1 MHVLQ
6 QRGFTRNIILKTISA
21 EVVRAITGRCHPS
34 TEGFEVIQQVKRV
47 FSTLQ
52 YVDIL
57 LIPMEANEI
66 ADCLAKHGFSLAA
79 RQIIFY
85 SPHEFIQGLGLLM
98 EVLLLAFFSLLC
110 CYLFVFASATDVE
123 FDNCNCDDGE
133 GIWSIHSILV
143 GQKVSD
149 FFIAVAYFSIPI
161 ELLYFVSRSNVPFK
175 LLFLQFIAFIVLC
188 GLTHLLNAY
197 SYHGPPSF
205 QLLLSLTVAKF
216 LTALVSCATALTLP
230 PLIPLLLKIKVRELF
245 LRQNVMELGQEV
257 GMMKIQKEASWHV
270 RMLTREIRK
279 SLDKHTILY
288 TTLVELSK
296 ALDLHNCAVWMPNE
310 DRREMHLTHELKTN
324 TAKNFTNSI
333 PVNDPDVL
341 EIRKTKG
348 VRILR
353 PDSALGA
360 ASSGGN
366 GELGAVAAIRMP
378 LLHVSNFKG
387 GTPELVETC
396 YAILVLVLP
405 SSSTRIWMYH
415 EMEIVEVV
423 ADQVAVALSHASVL
437 EESQLMRQKL
447 EERNRALQQAKKNAM
462 MASEARKSFQKVMSH
477 GMRRPMHS
485 VLGMLS
491 LFQEDNLR
499 SEQKIIGDTVLK
511 VGYVLSSLIN
521 DVMEIS
527 ENEKGGFRLEMKP
540 FLLHSMMREAACIA
554 KCLCVYEG
562 FGFDIDVLKSL
573 PEVVMGDEAR
583 TFQVIL
589 HMIGYLLN
597 MNNKGTLNFRVFLES
612 EGGDKDDKNFGI
624 WRSSGQNDY
633 VHIKFDFQITDR
645 SQSDEAI
652 STTHYRDRR
661 QYYNNGFK
669 EGLSFTMC
677 KKLVQMM
684 QGNIWIS
691 PNGRGLVQG
700 MTLLLKFQIG
710 PASLEKSIFAPKDYS
725 NSQLRGLKV
734 LLAEDDGMNRSVT
747 KKLLEK
753 LGCQVT
759 AVSSGFECL
768 SAVSGSGNSFR
779 IILLDLHMPEMDGF
793 EVAKR
798 IRKFHS
804 RSWPLIVAL
813 IASAEEHVREKC
825 LLSGMNGI
833 IQKPILLHQIGDELR
848 TVLQRAGEKL

>member
-1 MHVLQ
+1 METP
-6 QRGFTRNIILKTISA
+6 F
-21 EVVRAITGRCHPS
+21 
-34 TEGFEVIQQVKRV
+34 
-47 FSTLQ
+47 
-52 YVDIL
+52 L
-57 LIPMEANEI
+57 L
-66 ADCLAKHGFSLAA
+66 F
-79 RQIIFY
+79 
-85 SPHEFIQGLGLLM
+85 
-98 EVLLLAFFSLLC
+98 FFS
-110 CYLFVFASATDVE
+110 YLIHFASATDVE

-197 SYHGPPSF
+197 SYHGTPSF

-257 GMMKIQKEASWHV
+257 GMMKKQKEASWHV

-279 SLDKHTILY
+279 SLDKHNILY

-296 ALDLHNCAVWMPNE
+296 ALDLHNCAVWMPND

-324 TAKNFTNSI
+324 SAKNFQNSI

-360 ASSGGN
+360 ASSGGSE
-366 GELGAVAAIRMP
+366 ELGAVAAIRMP

-387 GTPELVETC
+387 GTPEFVETC

-405 SSSTRIWMYH
+405 SSSPRVWTYH

-447 EERNRALQQAKKNAM
+447 EERNWALQQAKKNAM
-462 MASEARKSFQKVMSH
+462 MASQARQSFQKVMSH

-485 VLGMLS
+485 ILGMLS
-491 LFQEDNLR
+491 LFNEDNLR
-499 SEQKIIGDTVLK
+499 SEQKIIGDTMLK
-511 VGYVLSSLIN
+511 VGHVLSSLIN

-554 KCLCVYEG
+554 KCFCVYEG
-562 FGFDIDVLKSL
+562 FGFEIDVQKSL

-589 HMIGYLLN
+589 HMIGYLLS
-597 MNNKGTLNFRVFLES
+597 MNDRGTLNFRVFLEND
-612 EGGDKDDKNFGI
+612 GGDRDDKNFGI
-624 WRSSGQNDY
+624 WRLSSQNEY
-633 VHIKFDFQITDR
+633 VHIKFDFQIIDS
-645 SQSDEAI
+645 SQSDKAI
-652 STTHYRDRR
+652 STIDYPGRR
-661 QYYNNGFK
+661 QYHNNEPK
-669 EGLSFTMC
+669 NGLSFSIC

-691 PNGRGLVQG
+691 PNSLGLVQG
-700 MTLLLKFQIG
+700 MTLLLKFQIK
-710 PASLEKSIFAPKDYS
+710 ASVEKSIFAAKDFS
-725 NSQLRGLKV
+725 NSQFRGLKV
-734 LLAEDDGMNRSVT
+734 VLAEDDGVNRTVT

-768 SAVSGSGNSFR
+768 SAISGAGNSFR
-779 IILLDLHMPEMDGF
+779 IILLDLHMPEIDGF

-804 RSWPLIVAL
+804 RSWPLIIAL

-825 LLSGMNGI
+825 LLAGMNGL
-833 IQKPILLHQIGDELR
+833 IQKPIVLHQIADELR

>member
-1 MHVLQ
+1 M
-6 QRGFTRNIILKTISA
+6 
-21 EVVRAITGRCHPS
+21 EITP
-34 TEGFEVIQQVKRV
+34 
-47 FSTLQ
+47 
-52 YVDIL
+52 
-57 LIPMEANEI
+57 P
-66 ADCLAKHGFSLAA
+66 
-79 RQIIFY
+79 
-85 SPHEFIQGLGLLM
+85 P
-98 EVLLLAFFSLLC
+98 LLLLFLLLLFFL
-110 CYLFVFASATDVE
+110 CYLVLCASATDVD

-188 GLTHLLNAY
+188 GMTHLLNAY

-257 GMMKIQKEASWHV
+257 GMMKKQKEASWHV

-279 SLDKHTILY
+279 SLDKHNILY

-324 TAKNFTNSI
+324 SAKNFQNSI

-348 VRILR
+348 VKILR
-353 PDSALGA
+353 PDSAIGA
-360 ASSGGN
+360 ASSGGSA
-366 GELGAVAAIRMP
+366 ELGAVAAIRMP

-387 GTPELVETC
+387 GTPKLVETC

-405 SSSTRIWMYH
+405 SSSTRVWTYH

-437 EESQLMRQKL
+437 EESQQMRQKL

-462 MASEARKSFQKVMSH
+462 MASQARKSFQEVMSH

-485 VLGMLS
+485 ILGMLS

-499 SEQKIIGDTVLK
+499 SEQKIIGDTMLK
-511 VGYVLSSLIN
+511 VGHVLSSLIN

-540 FLLHSMMREAACIA
+540 FLLHSMMREAASIA

-562 FGFDIDVLKSL
+562 FGFEIDVQKSL
-573 PEVVMGDEAR
+573 PETVMGDEAR

-597 MNNKGTLNFRVFLES
+597 MNDKGTLNFRVFLES
-612 EGGDKDDKNFGI
+612 DGGDRDDKNIGI
-624 WRSSGQNDY
+624 WRSSSQNEY
-633 VHIKFDFQITDR
+633 VHIKFDFQITES
-645 SQSDEAI
+645 SQSDKAI
-652 STTHYRDRR
+652 STIHYSSRR
-661 QYYNNGFK
+661 QYYNNEPK
-669 EGLSFTMC
+669 EGLSFSMC

-691 PNGRGLVQG
+691 PNSLGLVQG

-710 PASLEKSIFAPKDYS
+710 PSLGKSIFAPKDYS
-725 NSQLRGLKV
+725 SSQFRGLKV
-734 LLAEDDGMNRSVT
+734 LLAEDDGVNRTVT

-753 LGCQVT
+753 LGCQVI

-768 SAVSGSGNSFR
+768 SAITGAGNSFR
-779 IILLDLHMPEMDGF
+779 IILLDLHMPEMEGF

-804 RSWPLIVAL
+804 RSWPLIIAL

-825 LLSGMNGI
+825 LLAGMNGL
-833 IQKPILLHQIGDELR
+833 IQKPIVLHQIANELR